1 MTKFLFFFTLST
13 RKSRSFFLS
22 LLEIL
27 YLNWIIDAVLQNGE
41 SLNHVNLKLNAFVIL
56 FIAFAITA

>member
-1 MTKFLFFFTLST
+1 MLST
-13 RKSRSFFLS
+13 RKSRGFFLS

-41 SLNHVNLKLNAFVIL
+41 LLNHVNLKLNAFVIL
-56 FIAFAITA
+56 FIII